1 MAGEVAREE
10 TNPKTWTVIGGH
22 ALAPVPGGPS
32 GSTVNRRTSCLGSAG
47 RGLCWPSI
55 LLLEAPCAM
64 GSPRLALPLYP
75 QGAHLLLASAPVFR
89 GDSNT
94 RECAHLVTGKG
105 RQVRMARERKQG
117 GETVLPSTLGARGE
131 PALMGEWAGFSVPH
145 RPPSRAVRAL
155 SEGESSASQGQTAGS
170 PVSPPPPVAV
180 PASCYSAWQERAA
193 LSRSALEPGQKQG
206 NPTQEARRQ
215 S

>member
-10 TNPKTWTVIGGH
+10 SNPKTWTIIGGH

-32 GSTVNRRTSCLGSAG
+32 GSTVNRRTSCLGSVG

-94 RECAHLVTGKG
+94 RECNHLVTRRG
-105 RQVRMARERKQG
+105 RQVRMARERRQG

-131 PALMGEWAGFSVPH
+131 PELMGGVGWLF
-145 RPPSRAVRAL
+145 
-155 SEGESSASQGQTAGS
+155 SASQT
-170 PVSPPPPVAV
+170 PPAELCGP
-180 PASCYSAWQERAA
+180 SARVRAA
-193 LSRSALEPGQKQG
+193 LARVRQQVVRSLLLLQSLSLLPA
-206 NPTQEARRQ
+206 TQLARRELP
-215 S
+215 SAGLP